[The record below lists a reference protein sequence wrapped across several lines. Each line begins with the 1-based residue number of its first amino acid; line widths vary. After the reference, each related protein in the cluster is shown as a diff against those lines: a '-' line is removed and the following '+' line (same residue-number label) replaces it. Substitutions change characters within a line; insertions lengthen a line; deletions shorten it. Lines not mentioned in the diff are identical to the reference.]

1 MKRTFVASVVAVG
14 LSVFAFAANAGEH
27 TISGGYAQSHVKF
40 DDKNLADYHLDNNPL
55 GGNPKGFNLKYR
67 YELDSNWGVIGSFT
81 YTHLGNDLYIN
92 SSKIGKSELD
102 YYSLMAGPTYRFN
115 EYVSAYGMIGAA
127 HGKVKASYLVNSN
140 SGSDGYSKTSIGY
153 GLGLQFNPVPNW
165 TIDTSY
171 EYAKFNEASLG
182 DLKVGTWV
190 VGVGYRF

>member
-1 MKRTFVASVVAVG
+1 MKRTLVASVVAVG
-14 LSVFAFAANAGEH
+14 LSVFAFAANAAEH
-27 TISGGYAQSHVKF
+27 TISGGYAQSHIKI
-40 DDKNLADYHLDNNPL
+40 DDHKIDDH
-55 GGNPKGFNLKYR
+55 PKGLNLKYR
-67 YELDSNWGVIGSFT
+67 YELDNNWGVISSFT
-81 YTHLGNDLYIN
+81 YTYLGYEFYDRGRKVAKADI
-92 SSKIGKSELD
+92 D

-127 HGKVKASYLVNSN
+127 HGKVKASDLVHSN
-140 SGSDGYSKTSIGY
+140 SDSHSKTSIGY

-171 EYAKFNEASLG
+171 EYAKFDDARLG